1 MEPSLV
7 SYFTCYQVLI
17 MQIIRLNKQ
26 NLVDTY
32 HSDEIVIAK
41 VLVGLD

>member
-26 NLVDTY
+26 NLADTY
-32 HSDEIVIAK
+32 HSDEKVIAK
-41 VLVGLD
+41 VLVRLD